1 MKTNTTFDRFNVRTL
16 PTGHRS
22 LVAMRTQDEVQKM
35 ISDGG
40 LTAEENTG
48 LAGVV
53 VTCGAIIE
61 HGKTCTQLER
71 NYLSGKTAAP
81 ADDADALPIDRQ
93 ANNDVGGLSDAA
105 KPFIKRFKP
114 SQPEHKA
121 AVAFKRNAFPEGVKY
136 ITQATYPQQLERMKD
151 LVQYCR
157 SHEGAAQVNALN
169 LGFWVQKIEDILP
182 AYEEAIKKLPPAAV
196 SYGQLRAAWK
206 HGHILLCAL
215 VQSIFTAFP
224 AHTPQH
230 EQHRARLLAHLSTQ
244 EQVIVDMRSRRV
256 PVKDIDPS
264 TGNEVDTLETDD

>member
-22 LVAMRTQDEVQKM
+22 LVAMRTQDEVQKV

-40 LTAEENTG
+40 LTTEENTG

-53 VTCGAIIE
+53 VACGAIIE
-61 HGKTCTQLER
+61 HGKTCAQLER
-71 NYLSGKTAAP
+71 NYHAGKTAPP
-81 ADDADALPIDRQ
+81 ADAADALPIDLQ
-93 ANNDVGGLSDAA
+93 ANRHVGGLSDAF
-105 KPFIKRFKP
+105 KPFVKRFSP
-114 SQPEHKA
+114 SEPEHKA
-121 AVAFKRNAFPEGVKY
+121 AAAFQRNAFPEGVKY

-157 SHEGAAQVNALN
+157 SHEGAAQVHTLN
-169 LGFWVQKIEDILP
+169 LGLWVQKIQDILP

-224 AHTPQH
+224 AQTLQH

-244 EQVIVDMRSRRV
+244 EQVVLDSQRRASL
-256 PVKDIDPS
+256 KDIDPVTGQEVS
-264 TGNEVDTLETDD
+264 TIEVGD